1 MGYPIRPPSKSLCL
15 DLSGLIFRTCF
26 SLGIERPYRLYQG
39 LAAMI
44 LALNLTESVDLV
56 SSLALTLSLEGLV
69 TLLDVSD
76 SGPAIVPDIPPAP
89 LIL

>member
-1 MGYPIRPPSKSLCL
+1 MLFGI
-15 DLSGLIFRTCF
+15 IFGTFF
-26 SLGIERPYRLYQG
+26 SLVKECPLKLYQG

-56 SSLALTLSLEGLV
+56 LSLALTLSLEGLV

-76 SGPAIVPDIPPAP
+76 NGPAIVPDIPPVP